1 MLEFLPPRLSA
12 ALRHINLNLLYEL
25 RVRADKPLVANLGG
39 AFCYVGEN
47 GRTTQREAAL
57 VPTEKELSDIVFAAS
72 GYSVYSVSE
81 QIKQGFLTGAA
92 GERIG
97 IAGSYVCEGDRVL
110 SVHTVTSLC
119 IRVPHAIPG
128 CAERIYTD
136 CLSNG
141 ICSLLL
147 ISPPGY
153 GKTTLLRD
161 LSRLVSLRMRLNI
174 LVCDE
179 RGELSAGEL
188 GETSDVMRFSDK
200 RTAFSAG
207 IRAMRPDLIVTD
219 ELQTEDYA
227 AARRARESGL
237 HIFASAH
244 LVRVADVPE
253 KIFDRY
259 VVLDGLGTVGAVIGA
274 DDVVA

>member
-12 ALRHINLNLLYEL
+12 ALRHVNLNLLYEL

-39 AFCYVGEN
+39 TFCYVGEN

-136 CLSNG
+136 LYRLPFKRNLFAVADFSSG
-141 ICSLLL
+141 IRENHVVARSVPSCKFAHAFEYS
-147 ISPPGY
+147 
-153 GKTTLLRD
+153 
-161 LSRLVSLRMRLNI
+161 RMR
-174 LVCDE
+174 
-179 RGELSAGEL
+179 
-188 GETSDVMRFSDK
+188 
-200 RTAFSAG
+200 
-207 IRAMRPDLIVTD
+207 
-219 ELQTEDYA
+219 
-227 AARRARESGL
+227 
-237 HIFASAH
+237 
-244 LVRVADVPE
+244 
-253 KIFDRY
+253 
-259 VVLDGLGTVGAVIGA
+259 
-274 DDVVA
+274 